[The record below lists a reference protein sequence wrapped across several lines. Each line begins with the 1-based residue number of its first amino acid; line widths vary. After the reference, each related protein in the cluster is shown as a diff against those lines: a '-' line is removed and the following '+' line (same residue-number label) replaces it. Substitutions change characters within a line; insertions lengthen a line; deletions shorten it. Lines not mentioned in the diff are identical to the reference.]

1 MLATPGNMTHFATHE
16 HKAARF
22 CIRLSMRKIAAFLR
36 MQHNATAHMKVA
48 ASVEEYIEER
58 INNGQ
63 RN

>member
-1 MLATPGNMTHFATHE
+1 VIATPGNMTHFAAHE

-48 ASVEEYIEER
+48 ASVEEYMQER
-58 INNGQ
+58 LYDVG
-63 RN
+63 RG